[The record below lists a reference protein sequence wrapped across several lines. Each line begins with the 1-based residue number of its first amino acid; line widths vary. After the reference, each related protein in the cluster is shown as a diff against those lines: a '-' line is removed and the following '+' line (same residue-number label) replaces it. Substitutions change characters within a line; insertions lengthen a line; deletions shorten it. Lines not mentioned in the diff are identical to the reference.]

1 MSEGHSSIHNNV
13 QTSLQLQLHNTIHK
27 YYKHI
32 GIFYKI
38 ILTTILASMTT
49 KIFDQTDTVYN
60 KMYMLYSY
68 MRKLLFY
75 KKKNTISLVSK
86 KIWTKYGRYK
96 NMISEE
102 KLGILYYVSKHL
114 NKFKD
119 LYGLAQDCRAYRDH
133 LYYDEGSKNI
143 DMDSY
148 YTISQDNPVEIYKD
162 NHNYITLELIENIS
176 TNNQEGSSSN
186 TMEKIITDNLM
197 LCSNLSLQEMSTFID
212 NAKQERLADLQNDI
226 NRYIYTYLGED
237 DEKNPIFE
245 KELFRPYCDFDKL
258 VGSVPKKIEHSFDFF
273 TGDKGQA
280 WYKKRNLPYQMT
292 VLLYGIPG
300 TGKSCIASAVA
311 NKFNL
316 HIVRIKLSLIKTN
329 YQFIKAFKN
338 KVFCDTK
345 IEYKNILY
353 LFDELDTEQNSV
365 LKNRTMPKSS
375 KKTTFKKDD
384 TQTTEQKKELINK
397 YSIKED
403 DLNNLLDNIFTGPR
417 ETNHDSLTLGTILE
431 ELNGI
436 NQMYGRKMFIIS
448 NHPEKLDPALLRPG
462 RIDLKYK
469 LDYLSYC
476 DILELIDLFFP
487 NSDYTQYETDTLH
500 AKKITAAKLTN
511 LCKISKTKDKV
522 MTHIYT
528 IT

>member
-1 MSEGHSSIHNNV
+1 MSEDPSRMQNNV
-13 QTSLQLQLHNTIHK
+13 QSALQVQLHNTIHK

-38 ILTTILASMTT
+38 ILTTLLASMTT

-60 KMYMLYSY
+60 KMYMLYLY
-68 MRKLLFY
+68 MRKLLLY

-86 KIWTKYGRYK
+86 KIWTKYGCYK

-119 LYGLAQDCRAYRDH
+119 LYGLAQDCRTYRDH
-133 LYYDEGSKNI
+133 LYYDEGKQM
-143 DMDSY
+143 MDSY
-148 YTISQDNPVEIYKD
+148 YTISQDKPVEIYKD
-162 NHNYITLELIENIS
+162 KHNYITLKLIENIS
-176 TNNQEGSSSN
+176 TNNHEDSTSG
-186 TMEKIITDNLM
+186 MEKIITDNLM
-197 LCSNLSLQEMSTFID
+197 LCSNLSLQEMSNFID
-212 NAKQERLADLQNDI
+212 TAKQERLTDLQNDI

-245 KELFRPYCDFDKL
+245 KELFNPYCKFDKL
-258 VGSVPKKIEHSFDFF
+258 VGSVPKKIEESFDFF
-273 TGDKGQA
+273 TSDDGRE
-280 WYKKRNLPYQMT
+280 WYEKRNLPYQMT

-311 NKFNL
+311 TKFNL

-365 LKNRTMPKSS
+365 LKNRTTHISS
-375 KKTTFKKDD
+375 KKVTFTKEDLLD
-384 TQTTEQKKELINK
+384 NGGKELINK
-397 YSIKED
+397 YSIKES
-403 DLNNLLDNIFTGPR
+403 DLNKLLDNIFTGP
-417 ETNHDSLTLGTILE
+417 TQTTHDSLTLGTILE

-448 NHPEKLDPALLRPG
+448 NHPEKLDPAILRPG

-469 LDYLSYC
+469 LQHLSYC
-476 DILELIDLFFP
+476 EILELISMFFP
-487 NSDYTQYETDTLH
+487 TSDYTTYEKETLQT
-500 AKKITAAKLTN
+500 KKITAAKLTN
-511 LCKISKTKDKV
+511 LCKISKTKDRV
-522 MTHIYT
+522 MTHIYN